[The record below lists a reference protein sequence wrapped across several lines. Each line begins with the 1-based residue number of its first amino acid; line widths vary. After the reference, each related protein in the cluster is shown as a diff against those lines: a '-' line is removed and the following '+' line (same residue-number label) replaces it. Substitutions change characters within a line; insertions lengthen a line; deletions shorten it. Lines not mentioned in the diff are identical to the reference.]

1 MSDNIINLDEY
12 RKKKEQHAE
21 KEIAAELLD
30 MLNGLM
36 LNDEPV
42 IIEYED
48 SNGNKHVYNLSELYD
63 LDD

>member
-48 SNGNKHVYNLSELYD
+48 SNGNKHVYSLSELYD